1 MELYQQIF
9 FTTLAIAF
17 CLLHIIIYFHNRQ
30 LKSNLFFALFLF
42 FYALNI
48 FFDFQASLSTIPYS
62 EIIYLRIH
70 RAVMPFN
77 SIFTLLFLYTI
88 FDSKYPIQF
97 WIISIGLL
105 IGGALAVIEPID
117 YFGVILIVILILS
130 IEIVRIFF
138 LAIHNRKEDA
148 KLLALGFICLFSF
161 SMYDLFMDVGL
172 INSVYGITNG
182 YPFGFLLLMIIIS
195 IYLARDFARMNQK
208 IITQEINQ
216 RLLKAE
222 DARKSKELEEAR
234 KIQLS
239 MLPDCLPDYKGL
251 DVCFDMR
258 TATEVGG
265 DYYDF
270 YISEDDSIT
279 FAIGDATGHGMK
291 AGLMVS
297 IIKSLFLTHIADL
310 DIIQFLNKTSGTI
323 RSMNLNN
330 LFMSL
335 MLVKIKDNV
344 LTATSAGMP
353 PIYIYR
359 KNSKQVEEF
368 VIKGMPLG
376 AVESFP
382 YQTIETKLENGDTV
396 LLMSDGLPELFND
409 QNDTFD
415 DFRVKEI
422 FKDVAELPANEI
434 SSKLFQA
441 GDEWRKDTS
450 QKDDMTFVVFKK
462 L

>member
-1 MELYQQIF
+1 MDLYQQIF
-9 FTTLAIAF
+9 FTTLAITF
-17 CLLHIIIYFHNRQ
+17 CMLHTILFLYNRG

-48 FFDFQASLSTIPYS
+48 FFDFQTSLSTIPYS

-77 SIFTLLFLYTI
+77 SVFVLLFLYTV
-88 FDSKYPIQF
+88 FSLKYPLQF
-97 WIISIGLL
+97 WIISGGL
-105 IGGALAVIEPID
+105 IVGGVLAVIEPIE
-117 YFGVILIVILILS
+117 YFGIIQIFLVILT
-130 IEIVRIFF
+130 IEITRVFTS
-138 LAIHNRKEDA
+138 AIYNRKEGA
-148 KLLALGFICLFSF
+148 KVLAVGFIFLFSF
-161 SMYDLFMDVGL
+161 SMYDLFMDIGL
-172 INSVYGITNG
+172 IDPIYGINNG
-182 YPFGFLLLMIIIS
+182 YPFGFVFLIIFIS
-195 IYLARDFARMNQK
+195 IYLAREFANMNQK

-216 RLLKAE
+216 KLLEAE

-265 DYYDF
+265 DYYD
-270 YISEDDSIT
+270 YMVSEDGSIT
-279 FAIGDATGHGMK
+279 FVIGDATGHGMK

-297 IIKSLFLTHIADL
+297 IIKSLFITHINDMDML
-310 DIIQFLNKTSGTI
+310 QFLNKVSNAI
-323 RSMNLNN
+323 RSMQFGN

-335 MLVKIKDNV
+335 MLVKVKDSV

-353 PIYIYR
+353 PLYIYR
-359 KNSKQVEEF
+359 SKTKEIEEF

-376 AVESFP
+376 AVKSFF
-382 YQTIETKLENGDTV
+382 YQKVETKLEKRDTV
-396 LLMSDGLPELFND
+396 LLLSDGLTELFNEK
-409 QNDTFD
+409 NETFD

-422 FKDVAELPANEI
+422 FKAVAELPSNEI
-434 SSKLFQA
+434 AARLFKA
-441 GDEWRKDTS
+441 GDEWRKVTS
-450 QKDDMTFVVFKK
+450 QKDDMTFVVFKST
-462 L
+462 